1 MSKVFGD
8 MIGRIFVGIWR
19 GLDGLRKFLHLVVL
33 LTIFGF
39 VVGALRTSIPHIAD
53 KSALV
58 IAPKGEIVEQLSGS
72 AVDQAMARVQG
83 DAREETLLWDLVD
96 ALKAAKKDARIA
108 AVVLDLNSMTAG
120 GQPTLAELT
129 AAIKDFRSSGKKVVA
144 HATSFL
150 QESYYVAA
158 AADEIYLDP
167 MGLVAIDGY
176 DRYRTY
182 YKDLL
187 DKLGVEVNLFRVGA
201 YKSAAEVYVRSD
213 MSPEDREESLAYL
226 NGLWFNYRKAV
237 AEARGLTPT
246 DISDYVNNS
255 VPAMLAAKGN
265 SAKVALD
272 AKLVTGLKS
281 SLDVERRMVELV
293 GGDSKKTE
301 EKVEADKSDAG
312 ESYNSTSLEDYLRVV
327 QAEKRARSGG
337 KDKIGVIIAAGE
349 ILDGSQPPGS
359 VGGET
364 AAMLIRQAREDD
376 DVKAIVLRVDSPGGS
391 VFASEQIYREVRAA
405 QEAGKTVVVSMGD
418 LAASGGYYIASSAD
432 EIWAHP
438 ATITGSIGIFGAIPT
453 FQNTLNKL
461 GVSVDGVGTTKLSGQ
476 LRLDRPLGEDAKVLL
491 QSFIERGYEEFL
503 GHVAEGRK
511 KTRDEVHAIAQ
522 GRVWIGTD
530 AKSNGLVDHLGL
542 FDQAVKSAAKLAE
555 LSDDYEVERIEPELS
570 WAESLALQIKV
581 WFATNFVGDIAAH
594 IPALQVAREFEPL
607 QRELTRWSRMNARDN
622 RYAYCFCDVR

>member
-1 MSKVFGD
+1 

-19 GLDGLRKFLHLVVL
+19 GLDGLRKFLHLLVL
-33 LTIFGF
+33 LTVFGF

-53 KSALV
+53 ASALV
-58 IAPKGEIVEQLSGS
+58 LAPKGEIVEQLSGS
-72 AVDQAMARVQG
+72 PVDQALARVQG
-83 DAREETLLWDLVD
+83 SAREETLLWDLLD
-96 ALKAAKKDARIA
+96 ALKAAKKDERIA
-108 AVVLDLNSMTAG
+108 AVVLDLNYMSGG

-144 HATSFL
+144 HATAFL

-167 MGLVAIDGY
+167 QGLVGIDGY
-176 DRYRTY
+176 ERYRTY
-182 YKDLL
+182 YKDLF
-187 DKLGVEVNLFRVGA
+187 DKLGVEMNLFRVGA
-201 YKSAAEVYVRSD
+201 YKSAAEVYVRTD
-213 MSPEDREESLAYL
+213 MSPEDREESIAYL
-226 NGLWFNYRKAV
+226 NALWFSYRTAV

-246 DISDYVNNS
+246 DISDYVNNL
-255 VPAMLAAKGN
+255 VPAMLAAKGD
-265 SAKVALD
+265 AGKVALD

-281 SLDVERRMVELV
+281 SLEVERRMVALV
-293 GGDSKKTE
+293 GGDSAKETH
-301 EKVEADKSDAG
+301 EKVEADESDAG

-327 QAEKRARSGG
+327 HAEKRARSGG
-337 KDKIGVIIAAGE
+337 KDKIGVIVASGE
-349 ILDGSQPPGS
+349 ILDGSQPPGT

-364 AAMLIRQAREDD
+364 ASRLIREAREDD

-405 QEAGKTVVVSMGD
+405 QADGKPVVVSMGD

-453 FQNTLNKL
+453 FQNTLKKI

-476 LRLDRPLGEDAKVLL
+476 LRIDRPLGEDAKVLL

-503 GHVAEGRK
+503 AHVAEGRK
-511 KTRDEVHAIAQ
+511 KSRDEVHAIAQ
-522 GRVWIGTD
+522 GRVWIGTA
-530 AKSNGLVDHLGL
+530 AKENGLVDQLGL
-542 FDQAVKSAAKLAE
+542 FDQAVKSAANLAKLK
-555 LSDDYEVERIEPELS
+555 DDYEVERIEPELS
-570 WAESLALQIKV
+570 WAETLALQIKV
-581 WFATNFVGDIAAH
+581 WFAKNFVGDIAAR

-607 QRELTRWSRMNARDN
+607 QRELARWSRMNARDN

>member
-1 MSKVFGD
+1 

-58 IAPKGEIVEQLSGS
+58 IEPEGRDRRATLGS

-96 ALKAAKKDARIA
+96 ALKAAKKDARIS

-144 HATSFL
+144 HATSYL
-150 QESYYVAA
+150 QESYYVAS

-167 MGLVAIDGY
+167 MGLVAIDGTTATA
-176 DRYRTY
+176 RTT
-182 YKDLL
+182 KDLL

-337 KDKIGVIIAAGE
+337 KDKIGVIVAAGE

-461 GVSVDGVGTTKLSGQ
+461 GVSVDGVGTTRLSGQ

-555 LSDDYEVERIEPELS
+555 LSDDYEVERIEPSSRGPSRWRCRSGLVRE
-570 WAESLALQIKV
+570 
-581 WFATNFVGDIAAH
+581 NFVGDIAAR
-594 IPALQVAREFEPL
+594 IPRCRSRASSSRCSANS
-607 QRELTRWSRMNARDN
+607 TRWSRMNARDN
-622 RYAYCFCDVR
+622 RYAIASATCARFS

>member
-1 MSKVFGD
+1 
-8 MIGRIFVGIWR
+8 MIGRIFGGIWR

-33 LTIFGF
+33 LVMFGF

-53 KSALV
+53 HSALV
-58 IAPKGEIVEQLSGS
+58 LAPKGEIVEQLAGS
-72 AVDQAMARVQG
+72 PVDQALARAQG
-83 DAREETLLWDLVD
+83 ERQSETLLWDLID
-96 ALKAAKKDARIA
+96 ALKAAKKDSRIS
-108 AVVLDLNSMTAG
+108 AVVIDLNYMAGG
-120 GQPTLAELT
+120 GQPTLAEFT

-144 HATSFL
+144 HATSYL
-150 QESYYVAA
+150 QESFYVAA
-158 AADEIYLDP
+158 AADEVYLDP

-176 DRYRTY
+176 ERYRTY
-182 YKDLL
+182 YKDLF

-201 YKSAAEVYVRSD
+201 YKSAAEVYVRTD

-226 NGLWFNYRKAV
+226 NALWLSYRTAV

-246 DISDYVNNS
+246 DISDYVNNL
-255 VPAMLAAKGN
+255 VPAMLAAKGDA
-265 SAKVALD
+265 AKVALD

-281 SLDVERRMVELV
+281 SLDVERRMVQLV
-293 GGDSKKTE
+293 GSDTPEETE
-301 EKVEADKSDAG
+301 EKIEADESDAG
-312 ESYNSTSLEDYLRVV
+312 ESYNSTSLEDYLRIVH
-327 QAEKRARSGG
+327 AEKEARAAG
-337 KDKIGVIIAAGE
+337 KDKVGVIIASGE
-349 ILDGSQPPGS
+349 ILDGSQAPGT

-364 AAMLIRQAREDD
+364 AAELIRSAREDD
-376 DVKAIVLRVDSPGGS
+376 DVKAIVIRIDSPGGS

-405 QEAGKTVVVSMGD
+405 QADGKPVVVSMGD

-453 FQNTLNKL
+453 FQNTLKKI
-461 GVSVDGVGTTKLSGQ
+461 GVNVDGVGTTSLSGQ
-476 LRLDRPLGEDAKVLL
+476 LRIDRPLGEDAKVLL

-503 GHVAEGRK
+503 AHVAEGRK

-530 AKSNGLVDHLGL
+530 AKKNGLVDQLGL
-542 FDQAVKSAAKLAE
+542 FDQAVKSAAKRAALG
-555 LSDDYEVERIEPELS
+555 DDYEVERIEPELS

-581 WFATNFVGDIAAH
+581 WFAKNFLGDITARL
-594 IPALQVAREFEPL
+594 PTLEVARQLEPL
-607 QRELTRWSRMNARDN
+607 QRELARWSRMNARDN

>member
-1 MSKVFGD
+1 

-19 GLDGLRKFLHLVVL
+19 GLDGLRKFLHLLVL

-53 KSALV
+53 ASALV
-58 IAPKGEIVEQLSGS
+58 LAPKGDIVEQISGS
-72 AVDQAMARVQG
+72 PVDQALARAQG
-83 DAREETLLWDLVD
+83 SSQEETLLWDLVD

-108 AVVLDLNSMTAG
+108 AVVIDLNYMSGG

-144 HATSFL
+144 YATSFL

-167 MGLVAIDGY
+167 QGLVAIDGY
-176 DRYRTY
+176 ERYRTY
-182 YKDLL
+182 YKDLF

-201 YKSAAEVYVRSD
+201 YKSAAEVYVRTD

-226 NGLWFNYRKAV
+226 TALWASYRTAV

-246 DISDYVNNS
+246 DISDYVANL

-265 SAKVALD
+265 AAKVALD

-281 SLDVERRMVELV
+281 SLDVERRMVQLV
-293 GGDSKKTE
+293 GGDSDSAEETR
-301 EKVEADKSDAG
+301 EKVEAKESDAG
-312 ESYNSTSLEDYLRVV
+312 ESYNSTSLEDYLSVV
-327 QAEKRARSGG
+327 QAEKRARGAG
-337 KDKIGVIIAAGE
+337 KDKIGVIIASGE
-349 ILDGSQPPGS
+349 ILDGTQPPGT

-364 AAMLIRQAREDD
+364 AAMLIREARKDD

-405 QEAGKTVVVSMGD
+405 QVDGKPVVVSMGD

-453 FQNTLNKL
+453 FQNTLKKI
-461 GVSVDGVGTTKLSGQ
+461 GVNVDGVGTTKLSGQ
-476 LRLDRPLGEDAKVLL
+476 LRIDRPLGEDAKVLL

-503 GHVAEGRK
+503 EHVAEGRK

-530 AKSNGLVDHLGL
+530 AKKNGLVDQLGL
-542 FDQAVKSAAKLAE
+542 FDQAVKSAAKRANLTG
-555 LSDDYEVERIEPELS
+555 DYDVERIEPELS

-581 WFATNFVGDIAAH
+581 WFAKNFVGEIVART
-594 IPALQVAREFEPL
+594 PLLQVSRQFEPL
-607 QRELTRWSRMNARDN
+607 QRELARWSRMNARDN

>member
-1 MSKVFGD
+1 

-39 VVGALRTSIPHIAD
+39 VVGALRSSIPHIEDA
-53 KSALV
+53 SALV
-58 IAPKGEIVEQLSGS
+58 LAPKGEIVEQLSGS
-72 AVDQAMARVQG
+72 PVDQALERVQG
-83 DAREETLLWDLVD
+83 DAKEETLLWDLID
-96 ALKAAKKDARIA
+96 ALKAARKDARIT
-108 AVVLDLNSMTAG
+108 AVVIDLNYMSGG
-120 GQPTLAELT
+120 GQPTLAEFT

-167 MGLVAIDGY
+167 LGLVAIDGY
-176 DRYRTY
+176 ERYRTY
-182 YKDLL
+182 YKELF

-201 YKSAAEVYVRSD
+201 YKSAAEVYVRTD

-226 NGLWFNYRKAV
+226 NALWLSYRTAV

-246 DISDYVNNS
+246 DISDYVANL

-265 SAKVALD
+265 AAKVALD

-281 SLDVERRMVELV
+281 SLDVERRMVQLV
-293 GGDSKKTE
+293 GGDSPKETE
-301 EKVEADKSDAG
+301 EKVEAGESDAG

-327 QAEKRARSGG
+327 EAEKRARGLG
-337 KDKIGVIIAAGE
+337 KDKIGVIIASGE
-349 ILDGSQPPGS
+349 ILDGSQPPGT

-364 AAMLIRQAREDD
+364 AALLIREAREDD

-405 QEAGKTVVVSMGD
+405 QADGKPVVVSMGD

-453 FQNTLNKL
+453 FQNTLKKI
-461 GVSVDGVGTTKLSGQ
+461 GVSVDGVGTTNLSGQ
-476 LRLDRPLGEDAKVLL
+476 LRIDRPLGEDAKVLL

-503 GHVAEGRK
+503 AHVAEGRK

-530 AKSNGLVDHLGL
+530 AKNNGLVDQLGL
-542 FDQAVKSAAKLAE
+542 FDQAVKSAAKRAKLTG
-555 LSDDYEVERIEPELS
+555 DYEVERIEPELS

-581 WFATNFVGDIAAH
+581 WFAKNFVGEITTR

-607 QRELTRWSRMNARDN
+607 QRELARWSRMNARDN

>member
-1 MSKVFGD
+1 

-53 KSALV
+53 GSALV
-58 IAPKGEIVEQLSGS
+58 IEPKGEIVEQLSGS
-72 AVDQAMARVQG
+72 PVDQALARVQG

-96 ALKAAKKDARIA
+96 ALKAAKKDARIS

-144 HATSFL
+144 HSTYYG
-150 QESYYVAA
+150 QEQYYVAA

-167 MGLVAIDGY
+167 LGFVAIDGY

-182 YKDLL
+182 YKDLF
-187 DKLGVEVNLFRVGA
+187 DKLGVEINLFRVGA

-226 NGLWFNYRKAV
+226 NALWFNYRKAV

-281 SLDVERRMVELV
+281 SIDVERRMVELV
-293 GGDSKKTE
+293 GGDSSRKTE
-301 EKVEADKSDAG
+301 EKVEAKESDAG

-327 QAEKRARSGG
+327 QAEKRARAAGEN
-337 KDKIGVIIAAGE
+337 KIGVIIAAGE
-349 ILDGSQPPGS
+349 ILDGSQPPGT
-359 VGGET
+359 VGGQT
-364 AAMLIRQAREDD
+364 AAMLIREAREDD
-376 DVKAIVLRVDSPGGS
+376 DVKAIVIRVDSPGGS
-391 VFASEQIYREVRAA
+391 VLASEEIYREVRAA

-453 FQNTLNKL
+453 FQNTLNKI
-461 GVSVDGVGTTKLSGQ
+461 GVTVDGVGTTKLSGQ
-476 LRLDRPLGEDAKVLL
+476 LRLDRPLGEDVKVLL

-503 GHVAEGRK
+503 AHVAEGRK

-530 AKSNGLVDHLGL
+530 AKNNGLVDHLGL
-542 FDQAVKSAAKLAE
+542 FDQAVKSAAKLAN
-555 LSDDYEVERIEPELS
+555 LTGDYEIERIEPELS
-570 WAESLALQIKV
+570 WAETLALQIKV
-581 WFATNFVGDIAAH
+581 WFAKNFVGEIVARA
-594 IPALQVAREFEPL
+594 PMLQVAREFEPL

>member
-1 MSKVFGD
+1 

-58 IAPKGEIVEQLSGS
+58 IEPKGEIVEQLSGS

-96 ALKAAKKDARIA
+96 ALKAAKKDARIS

-144 HATSFL
+144 HATSYL
-150 QESYYVAA
+150 QESYYVAS

-349 ILDGSQPPGS
+349 ILDGSQPPGT

-542 FDQAVKSAAKLAE
+542 FDQAVKSAAKRANLTG
-555 LSDDYEVERIEPELS
+555 DYDVERIEPELS
-570 WAESLALQIKV
+570 WAESLALQIRV
-581 WFATNFVGDIAAH
+581 WFAENFVGDIAAR
-594 IPALQVAREFEPL
+594 IPAMQVARELEPV
-607 QRELTRWSRMNARDN
+607 QRELARWSRMNARDN